1 MLFTVMYQMAAL
13 AKRLEV
19 FRMIISRVV
28 IEVGGRQNHLGCAD
42 DNARIYQRYATQR
55 PSASVAPCPHF
66 IIPPPP
72 VAQMLNFTTMRAAA
86 FLAPAFGSFEPD

>member
-19 FRMIISRVV
+19 FRVIISRVV
-28 IEVGGRQNHLGCAD
+28 IEVGGRKDHLGGAD
-42 DNARIYQRYATQR
+42 HNVLVHQRDMTQNPAAPIT
-55 PSASVAPCPHF
+55 PSSPF
-66 IIPPPP
+66 LIPPPP
-72 VAQMLNFTTMRAAA
+72 IAQMLNLTAMRAAA